1 MVSIDVMSPCAS
13 SPILAPL
20 LSLLFRWRRALS
32 WVVHRMSQSAQ
43 LLPLF
48 PLHAV
53 LFPGG
58 CLSLRVFEPRY
69 VSMVSACVRDEA
81 PFGVCLIA
89 AGGEIGEAAVP
100 HAVGTEARVS
110 SVERASDAVF
120 DIVVAGGRR
129 FRLLDHEVEHD
140 LLRGEVEWLPPP
152 PPTPIPSALANL
164 VPLLERV
171 VRDMGERVALP
182 HRFDD
187 AEWVGARYAEI
198 LPIPLI
204 ARQKLLEMDDVVSR
218 LEIMQKYLDQR
229 GLFDLPAFDPSGF
242 DPSKF

>member
-1 MVSIDVMSPCAS
+1 MS
-13 SPILAPL
+13 
-20 LSLLFRWRRALS
+20 LSAE
-32 WVVHRMSQSAQ
+32 

-58 CLSLRVFEPRY
+58 RLSLRVFEARY
-69 VSMVSACVRDEA
+69 VSMVSACVRDET

-89 AGGEIGEAAVP
+89 AGGEVGEAAVP
-100 HAVGTEARVS
+100 HAVGTEARV
-110 SVERASDAVF
+110 VEIERVSDAVF
-120 DIVVAGGRR
+120 DIVVEGGRR

-140 LLRGEVEWLPPP
+140 LLCGEVEWLPPP
-152 PPTPIPSALANL
+152 PPPTPIPAAQANL

-218 LEIMQKYLDQR
+218 LEIIQKYLDQR

-242 DPSKF
+242 DPRKF